1 MRRPNV
7 FIAPRAAPD
16 SGSHARAADLQM
28 CELRAPTGTRRR
40 RKRLTIA
47 TAVWAENARYE
58 VQVHVEQWPGA
69 ILVQSVY
76 VADSGR
82 TGNNRS
88 STTMAYGS
96 IRTPKTPVPPQ
107 WPPHHPQRPGIE
119 RPARRLAGGKLVT
132 TATLTSRTCKWPIGD
147 PVEPGFHYCGHPPE
161 AGRPYCDTHDVRSYQ
176 GRPRPKA
183 S

>member
-1 MRRPNV
+1 
-7 FIAPRAAPD
+7 
-16 SGSHARAADLQM
+16 
-28 CELRAPTGTRRR
+28 
-40 RKRLTIA
+40 
-47 TAVWAENARYE
+47 
-58 VQVHVEQWPGA
+58 
-69 ILVQSVY
+69 
-76 VADSGR
+76 
-82 TGNNRS
+82 
-88 STTMAYGS
+88 MAYGS
-96 IRTPKTPVPPQ
+96 IRTPKAPVPPQ
-107 WPPHHPQRPGIE
+107 WPPQYPQRPGIE